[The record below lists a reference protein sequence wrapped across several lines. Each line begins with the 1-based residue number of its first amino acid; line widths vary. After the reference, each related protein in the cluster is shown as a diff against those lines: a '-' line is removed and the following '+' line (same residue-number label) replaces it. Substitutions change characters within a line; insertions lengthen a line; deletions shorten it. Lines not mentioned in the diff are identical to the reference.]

1 MSDHPPILAKDTNAS
16 VAKAEPCGVL
26 LELVSEK
33 FYRDNPFRQL
43 GLAVLAS
50 AREVTKRVDEL
61 KLAAEF
67 GIAQPDWSFGPE
79 QALTAEQIRL
89 AATALKEPT
98 ERLVWELFW
107 FWPENFP
114 EDEGEDPA
122 LAHLARGE
130 TDHAIEIW
138 QGAAM
143 HGQLAALH
151 NLAVY
156 YHVQALE
163 MEQQESPPEDQLVN
177 LWFKSLR
184 FWEKIGDDEGL
195 WARMRSRVKRMADA
209 RVTDTFVAQMRTTL
223 AGALAKICASLALT
237 HAQKGL
243 VNRASL
249 HAALVTHIHGDNA
262 GARHALEE
270 YCSPIARRIDARTNE
285 AKNRLATAASSAA
298 LDEAWALLRQCNE
311 DLRHIELLCGRT
323 ADYFVEVSNG
333 LVGTALDAVVT
344 YQRETQDDFRCLPV
358 LVHLLDME
366 ALPELKNRVQETFQ
380 TVYGNALMRESRPP
394 METSD
399 EMVEA
404 LATSDDLRAFQLIVD
419 QLVPAVEQLDL
430 GPAARQMYAARVARL
445 LKDLALAAGM
455 ERDDIDL
462 ALRAFDVALT
472 LPVGDSLGEALASDR
487 AQLQRDFETRKEKE
501 LQVEAEGVRLIVN
514 RYGICLNDQWVTP
527 VEVAGLRHGM
537 LAPGEEGGEG
547 TYVIAWRSYAG
558 QEFELNASNLLLPS
572 SYVEEHYM
580 RILDSI
586 YHFIVP
592 GLVNRLSNDI
602 REGREV
608 VLGATPLRLEGMYLA
623 GGGSRFWKKDEPV
636 SYTKLQTEIEGGLL
650 IVSSKENPRQ
660 SESHD
665 VALVWNAVIFSY
677 VLEAL
682 TRE

>member
-1 MSDHPPILAKDTNAS
+1 
-16 VAKAEPCGVL
+16 VL
-26 LELVSEK
+26 LELVGEK
-33 FYRDNPFRQL
+33 FYRDNPFRQI
-43 GLAVLAS
+43 GLPVLAG

-79 QALTAEQIRL
+79 QALTAEQIRE
-89 AATALKEPT
+89 AAKALKEPA

-114 EDEGEDPA
+114 DDEGEDPA
-122 LAHLARGE
+122 LMHLARGE
-130 TDHAIEIW
+130 TAHAVEIW

-143 HGQLAALH
+143 HGQLSALH

-156 YHVQALE
+156 YHVLALE
-163 MEQQESPPEDQLVN
+163 MEQQEAPPEDQLVN

-184 FWEKIGDDEGL
+184 FWEKIGGDEGL
-195 WARMRSRVKRMADA
+195 WACLRSRVKRMADA
-209 RVTDTFVAQMRTTL
+209 RVTDALVAQMRTSL
-223 AGALAKICASLALT
+223 PGALGKICATLALS

-249 HAALVTHIHGDNA
+249 HAALVTHIHGDTA

-270 YCSPIARRIDARTNE
+270 YCSPITRRIDTCIAE
-285 AKNRLATAASSAA
+285 AKSRLSKESGGTA
-298 LDEAWALLRQCNE
+298 LEEAWALLRHSNE
-311 DLRHIELLCGRT
+311 DLRLVELLCGRA

-333 LVGTALDAVVT
+333 LVGTALDAVVA
-344 YQRETQDDFRCLPV
+344 YQRETKDDFRCLPV

-366 ALPELKNRVQETFQ
+366 AVPEMKSRVQETFQ
-380 TVYGNALMRESRPP
+380 TVYGNALVRETRPP
-394 METSD
+394 MEMPVD
-399 EMVEA
+399 VAEA
-404 LATSDDLRAFQLIVD
+404 LAASDDQRAFQLIAD
-419 QLVPAVEQLDL
+419 HIAPAVEQLEL
-430 GPAARQMYAARVARL
+430 GPVARQLYAARVARL
-445 LKDLALAAGM
+445 LTDLALAAGM

-462 ALRAFDVALT
+462 AMRAFDAALA
-472 LPVGDSLGEALASDR
+472 LPVGEDLGEALASDR

-501 LQVEAEGVRLIVN
+501 LQVDAEGVHLIVN
-514 RYGICLNDQWVTP
+514 RNGICLNDQWVTP
-527 VEVAGLRHGM
+527 VEIAGLRHGM

-547 TYVIAWRSYAG
+547 TYLIAWRSYAG
-558 QEFELNASNLLLPS
+558 EEFELNASNLLLPS
-572 SYVEEHYM
+572 TYVEEHYM

-623 GGGSRFWKKDEPV
+623 GGTSRFWKKDEPV

-660 SESHD
+660 SETHD
-665 VALVWNAVIFSY
+665 VALVWNAVIFGY